1 MAQISIIVICLFSG
15 ISNCSAGL
23 IQDQSPGE
31 TAAGIEVVELAE
43 VVGESRI
50 DAGKESNAV
59 DLDLHESEPFF
70 KNDAV
75 IFGILMVMLGL
86 IFWTS
91 SLEIRAVKLFY
102 KVIPM
107 LLVCY
112 FLPSLLT
119 FFNLVDHHDSK
130 LYYVA
135 TRFLLPA
142 TLVLL
147 TLSIDLKEIYA
158 LGPKALIMFLTGTV
172 GVVLG
177 GPLAVLAVAWIS
189 PEIVGV
195 DGPAAHL

>member
-130 LYYVA
+130 LY
-135 TRFLLPA
+135 
-142 TLVLL
+142 
-147 TLSIDLKEIYA
+147 
-158 LGPKALIMFLTGTV
+158 
-172 GVVLG
+172 
-177 GPLAVLAVAWIS
+177 
-189 PEIVGV
+189 
-195 DGPAAHL
+195 

>member
-23 IQDQSPGE
+23 IQDQSTGE

-142 TLVLL
+142 TLDTFIIL
-147 TLSIDLKEIYA
+147 
-158 LGPKALIMFLTGTV
+158 P
-172 GVVLG
+172 
-177 GPLAVLAVAWIS
+177 
-189 PEIVGV
+189 
-195 DGPAAHL
+195 